1 MPAVYENLGL
11 FSRHYLENL
20 LRQRPEWSAATEA
33 ALAAR
38 EALRAL
44 YKAHQKTLAKQKE
57 QALEQTWIRP
67 VLELL
72 GVAFDVQP
80 ALPTEDPGRTLSPDY
95 VMFESAEALHAARA
109 LQQSGARRDFF
120 AAGRLIGDAKRW
132 GVDFNLV
139 PKGERSPRQQLTEYL
154 HLSQINWGL
163 LTDGRYWRLTHR
175 SVAGRL
181 DHYYQVDLVAALE
194 SESLD
199 DFLYFF
205 LFFNGGALRPSSD
218 GAPTF
223 LDAVRTGS
231 TQYAEAVGEEL
242 VESVYEALRL
252 LGKGFVARAGPE
264 ILADPELL
272 RRECLTLLY
281 RLLFGFYAEHR
292 HLLPLGDP
300 RYADASLTRVA
311 SDVAKALDA
320 GTGFLSRRTGLWGRL
335 ANLFELIDRGDEELG
350 VPAYNGGLFNAKE
363 HPLLAKGGPGDR
375 DLAAA
380 IDLLARTHAPKAA
393 ERHFID
399 YRDLDIRHLGSI
411 YERLLE
417 YRLEVAATDL
427 AIVPGDEK
435 KKTEKYV
442 PFDAEKHGALP
453 DAKRVAKGDTY
464 LVTDRGERHT
474 SGSFYTPD
482 FIVEHLVERTL
493 APLVKGRTPAEILQL
508 RVVDTAMGSGHFL
521 LGAVDYLAQAY
532 ADAQVAQAVGD
543 VETSEAELLTYRR
556 LVAERC
562 IYGVDLNRMAVE
574 LAKLGLWLKT
584 MAKDSALTFL
594 NHNLKDGNSL
604 LGCRAE
610 EIGVHRNGNGKNGRK
625 PGTPA
630 QLDMFQRVFQQKLPT
645 MIDDALKILALKTHS
660 REDVEAKEQWDAAI
674 EEIRAPFLLV
684 AGVQSAGQLGVKP
697 ADFDNLLLR
706 LNKPQTVGEHPD
718 VIAAEE
724 VARTRRFF
732 HWELMFPEVFFDK
745 FGQRRADSGFDAVLG
760 NPPWVRQETLKRD
773 KEALKALYPE
783 VYDGVA
789 DIYVFFAALGLR
801 VLAPHGRMGLVLPNK
816 WFRADYA
823 EKLRELL
830 PKASHPE
837 SLVDFGH
844 APIFNEADTFPC
856 LLVVDHDATASGDLQ
871 FCAVPR
877 EQLDGLNLPRLFDQ
891 KAYPVSPKML
901 RAEGW
906 YPHPPAIAKLMEK
919 LWKRPRLKEVVG
931 SEPYYGVKTGLNEA
945 FLIDQATRDGL
956 VKADPTCDSVIKK
969 YVRGEDL
976 ERWSPRWGGEWM
988 IALASS
994 ENKDWPWSTAGN
1006 PEHAFEETYPSLFR
1020 RMKAQQ
1026 SKLENREDQGRH
1038 WWELRSCD
1046 YYDKFEQEKIL
1057 YQEIQF
1063 HSRFSIDREGLY
1075 LNNKCFF
1082 LAADDLGLLASLN
1095 SALMS
1100 WYMWHT
1106 APRMKDEAFALQGF
1120 YMENLP
1126 IVRGGQKEAKSLVAH
1141 TKSRRTLETTL
1152 LDWLRL
1158 SIGLQKVSDK
1168 LASFWQLSEVE
1179 FLAELKKAGL
1189 KLSKADTQRVR
1200 EEFASTTKEYLPL
1213 LGKTRALE
1221 RQLHQ
1226 AVFEAYELTAK
1237 EIKLVRE
1244 TASPRDP
1251 LTLLDEGA

>member
-80 ALPTEDPGRTLSPDY
+80 ALPTEDPSRTLSPDY

-132 GVDFNLV
+132 GVDFNLA

-218 GAPTF
+218 GATTF

-300 RYADASLTRVA
+300 RYADASLTGVARIVA
-311 SDVAKALDA
+311 SALDA

-363 HPLLAKGGPGDR
+363 HPLLAEGGPGDR

-417 YRLEVAATDL
+417 YRLEVAATEL

-442 PFDAEKHGALP
+442 PFDTEKHGALP
-453 DAKRVAKGDTY
+453 DAKRVAQGDTY

-543 VETSEAELLTYRR
+543 LETSEAELLTYRR
-556 LVAERC
+556 LVAERW

-584 MAKDSALTFL
+584 MAQDSALTFL

-625 PGTPA
+625 PGAPA

-674 EEIRAPFLLV
+674 KEIRAPFLLV
-684 AGVQSAGQLGVKP
+684 AGVQSAGLLGVKP

-745 FGQRRADSGFDAVLG
+745 FGHRRADSGFDAVLG

-856 LLVVDHDATASGDLQ
+856 LLVVDHDATATGDLQ

-877 EQLDGLNLPRLFDQ
+877 EQLDGLNLPLLFDQ

-901 RAEGW
+901 RPDGW
-906 YPHPPAIAKLMEK
+906 YPHPPAIAKLVEK
-919 LWKRPRLKEVVG
+919 IEKKGKPLG
-931 SEPYYGVKTGLNEA
+931 SYVPGGAFRGVLTGLNEA
-945 FLIDQATRDGL
+945 FLIDQKTRDAL
-956 VKADPTCDSVIKK
+956 VQKDPACEPIIKRFLRGADI
-969 YVRGEDL
+969 
-976 ERWSPRWGGEWM
+976 ERWQGRWDGEWM
-988 IALASS
+988 IFARRGIDID
-994 ENKDWPWSTAGN
+994 K
-1006 PEHAFEETYPSLFR
+1006 YPSV
-1020 RMKAQQ
+1020 KAHLQKYRKQ
-1026 SKLENREDQGRH
+1026 LEPKPTDYEGEWGGRKPGH
-1038 WWELRSCD
+1038 YEWYELQDAVD
-1046 YYDKFEQEKIL
+1046 YYEKFKSPKIV

-1063 HSRFSIDREGLY
+1063 HSRFALDADGYY
-1075 LNNKCFF
+1075 LNNMVH
-1082 LAADDLGLLASLN
+1082 LLPTDDLGLLGVLN
-1095 SALMS
+1095 SSLVA
-1100 WYMWHT
+1100 WYMWQT
-1106 APRMKDEAFALQGF
+1106 APRKKDDAFALHAF
-1120 YMENLP
+1120 YMEKLP
-1126 IVRGGQKEAKSLVAH
+1126 VLSVGAAGVTQLVGL
-1141 TKSRRTLETTL
+1141 TKSRHEMERQL
-1152 LDWLRL
+1152 LDWLAL
-1158 SIGLQKVSDK
+1158 EFEVASPSLK
-1168 LASFWQLSEVE
+1168 LISFWQLSEVE

-1221 RQLHQ
+1221 RQMHQ